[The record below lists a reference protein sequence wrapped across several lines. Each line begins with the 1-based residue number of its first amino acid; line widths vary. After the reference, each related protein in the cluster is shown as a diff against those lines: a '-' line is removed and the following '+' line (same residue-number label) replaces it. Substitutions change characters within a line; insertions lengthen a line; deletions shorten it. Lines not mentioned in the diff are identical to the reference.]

1 MAKGTK
7 LDATLTI
14 HGDVDET
21 LHGSIKELQ
30 KRLEELNGTAKRAEG
45 FTVLKGAMANLVAD
59 GFKAVVSGAAQA
71 VQSLASLADETRELR
86 ADLATLN
93 TAYEVAGFTADQAKD
108 VYRSLYKV
116 IGEEDRSVEAA
127 NNISRNARSVQDL
140 NDWVTITT
148 GAWATYQDAL
158 PIENLAEAAAET
170 ARTGV
175 VTGGLADALNWSSE
189 VAQKFA
195 KYMGT
200 DAASAEDAFNAAL
213 QDCNT
218 EQERQQ
224 LINET
229 LLGVLAEAAG
239 IYNEQTGSLQDAR
252 GASLELKDAQ
262 IELAEA
268 MEPVMTDWTEL
279 KTILIRD
286 AAPALQEIADKA
298 KDALEYLKEHP
309 AVLEGIL
316 KAAGVLGGVL
326 TVAATGMTVFGIASA
341 IAAAGMTPFVIALVA
356 ILATIALVMGAV
368 YLLMNGL
375 DWLKGKLGELKDWW
389 SEKWENIKTIA
400 SNAAQGL
407 ITGISN
413 AWADLSGLAHELW
426 DGFTSTLKG
435 IWDSLVDKA
444 SSFASGVKD
453 AISSKWQG
461 LKDTLTAPFSSLS
474 GLIDSLSGKLGGL
487 ISKASSTASSIRSKM
502 PTFASGGF
510 TSGPSIAGEAGTE
523 AVISFDPR
531 YRADNLRYWERAGDL
546 LGVDYDRLSLS
557 GGSYSTSTNVGGVTF
572 APNITITGDAKKQD
586 IIDAIRDTYPEFM
599 DLIEEVLSDRRL
611 GAYG

>member
-1 MAKGTK
+1 MAKGTE
-7 LDATLTI
+7 LTATLTI
-14 HGDVDET
+14 HGDVDQT
-21 LHGSIKELQ
+21 LQGSLSEVQ
-30 KRLEELNGTAKRAEG
+30 KKLADLNKAAKRSEG
-45 FTVLKGAMANLVAD
+45 FTVLKGAMANLAAD
-59 GFKAVVSGAAQA
+59 GFKAVVSGATQA
-71 VQSLASLADETRELR
+71 VQALTSLADETRELR

-189 VAQKFA
+189 VAKKFA
-195 KYMGT
+195 DYMGT
-200 DAASAEDAFNAAL
+200 DVTNAEDAFNAAL

-229 LLGVLAEAAG
+229 LLGVLAGAAG

-252 GASLELKDAQ
+252 DASLELKDAQ

-326 TVAATGMTVFGIASA
+326 TVAATAMTVFGIASA
-341 IAAAGMTPFVIALVA
+341 IAAAGMTPFVVALIA

-368 YLLMNGL
+368 YLLMNGF

-400 SNAAQGL
+400 SNAASGV
-407 ITGISN
+407 INGISN
-413 AWADLSGLAHELW
+413 AWSDLTGLAHELW

-435 IWDSLVDKA
+435 IWDGLVDKA
-444 SSFASGVKD
+444 SDFASGVKD
-453 AISSKWQG
+453 AISSRWQG
-461 LKDTLTAPFSSLS
+461 LKDILTSPFSSLS
-474 GLIDSLSGKLGGL
+474 GLIDTLSSKLGGL
-487 ISKASSTASSIRSKM
+487 IGKASSTASSIRSHL
-502 PTFASGGF
+502 PTFATGGF
-510 TSGPSIAGEAGTE
+510 TRGPSIAGEAGTE

-531 YRADNLRYWERAGDL
+531 YRADNLRYWEQAGNL
-546 LGVDYDRLSLS
+546 LGVDYDSLSLGT
-557 GGSYSTSTNVGGVTF
+557 GGYSSSTNVGGVTF
-572 APNITITGDAKKQD
+572 APNITINGDAKKQD
-586 IIDAIRDTYPEFM
+586 IIDAIRATYPEFM
-599 DLIEEVLSDRRL
+599 DLLEEALSDRKV
-611 GAYG
+611 GAYV

>member
-1 MAKGTK
+1 MAKGKELT
-7 LDATLTI
+7 ATLTI
-14 HGDVDET
+14 HGDVDQT
-21 LHGSIKELQ
+21 LQLTIKQTQ
-30 KRLEELNGTAKRAEG
+30 KSLEDLNKAAKRSEG
-45 FTVLKGAMANLVAD
+45 FTVLKGALANLAAD

-71 VQSLASLADETRELR
+71 VQALTSLADETRELR

-93 TAYEVAGFTADQAKD
+93 TAYEVAGFIADQAKD

-127 NNISRNARSVQDL
+127 NNISRNARSVQEL

-200 DAASAEDAFNAAL
+200 DVASAEDAFNVAL
-213 QDCNT
+213 QECNT

-229 LLGVLAEAAG
+229 LLGVLSEAAG

-279 KTILIRD
+279 KTILLKE
-286 AAPALQEIADKA
+286 AAPALQDVAEKA
-298 KDALEYLKEHP
+298 KGALEYLKEHP
-309 AVLEGIL
+309 EVLEGIL
-316 KAAGVLGGVL
+316 TAAGVLGGVL
-326 TVAATGMTVFGIASA
+326 TVAATAMTVFGIASA

-435 IWDSLVDKA
+435 IWDSIVDKA

-461 LKDTLTAPFSSLS
+461 LKDILTSPFDSLS
-474 GLIDSLSGKLGGL
+474 GLIDSLSGKLGRL
-487 ISKASSTASSIRSKM
+487 ANKASSTAGSIRSRL
-502 PTFASGGF
+502 PAFASGGF
-510 TSGPSIAGEAGTE
+510 TNGPSIAGEAGTE

-531 YRADNLRYWERAGDL
+531 YRADNLRYWQQAGSL
-546 LGVDYDRLSLS
+546 LGVDYDSLSLGT
-557 GGSYSTSTNVGGVTF
+557 GGYSSTTDVGGITF
-572 APNITITGDAKKQD
+572 APNITVTGNAQKQD
-586 IIDAIRDTYPEFM
+586 IIDAIRETYPEFM
-599 DLIEEVLSDRRL
+599 DLIDEVLADREV
-611 GAYG
+611 GAYA